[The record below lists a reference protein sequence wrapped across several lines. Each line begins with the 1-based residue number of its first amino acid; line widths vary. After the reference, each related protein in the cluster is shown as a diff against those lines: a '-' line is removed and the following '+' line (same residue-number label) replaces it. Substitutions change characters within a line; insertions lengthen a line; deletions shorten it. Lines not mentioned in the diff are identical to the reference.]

1 MNTTS
6 GWTRSHRFPA
16 PPAIE
21 RVSLGS
27 YPTYAEA
34 QSVVEQLAK
43 ARFELETT
51 QIVGTDLR
59 LVEQVTGPLTWARA
73 LVAGMA
79 SGAWFGLFV
88 GLLLSIVAD
97 TTLLRA
103 LSWGIGWGLV
113 FGAVFAVIGYGMTRG
128 RRDFTS
134 RSATVPTRFD
144 VLVETAHADHARA
157 ALAGGPR

>member
-1 MNTTS
+1 VNTTT
-6 GWTRSHRFPA
+6 GWTRSSRLPA
-16 PPAIE
+16 STAIE

-43 ARFELETT
+43 AQFELETT
-51 QIVGTDLR
+51 QIVGSDLR

-73 LVAGMA
+73 VLAGVA

-97 TTLLRA
+97 TTFLRV
-103 LSWGIGWGLV
+103 LSWGIGWGVV
-113 FGAVFAVIGYGMTRG
+113 FGAVFAAMGYGMTRG

-134 RSATVPTRFD
+134 RSATVPNRFE
-144 VLVETAHADHARA
+144 VLVEASHADHAHA
-157 ALAGGPR
+157 ALASRPH